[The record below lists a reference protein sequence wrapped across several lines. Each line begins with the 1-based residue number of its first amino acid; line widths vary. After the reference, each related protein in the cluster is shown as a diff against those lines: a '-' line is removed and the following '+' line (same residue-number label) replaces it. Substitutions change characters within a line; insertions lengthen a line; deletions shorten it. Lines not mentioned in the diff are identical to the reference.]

1 MDSLVHYTSRAELY
15 IRKDE
20 GDLQSFLFERDYSVK
35 YLGKRGQYATYYDP
49 ELKIHFENKSALS
62 FVYEIE
68 INNNNFLFS
77 GKTEKA
83 ADFVRQ
89 VNYMFDWIQLR
100 VSLQGKIRLIENEDE
115 QKTRWN
121 GIKNALLLNYEGKEI
136 NTYLTEIDSRFENE
150 EVLHSCL
157 KQYFNF
163 GLLFPPIPVHHHANW
178 QHKSLIEFS
187 EYEGERFEEEISLL
201 KETDNL
207 REYKVNIHSQE
218 GSNVEFQQYN
228 GQIIMC
234 KNEHLPLSAE
244 IEVVFKKEDIA
255 NQWYFK
261 LKRN

>member
-1 MDSLVHYTSRAELY
+1 MDSLVHYILRAELHT
-15 IRKDE
+15 RRDE
-20 GDLQSFLFERDYSVK
+20 EDLQSFLFERGYNVK
-35 YLGKRGQYATYYDP
+35 YLGKRGQDATYYDP
-49 ELKIHFENKSALS
+49 ELKMHFENKSALS

-68 INNNNFLFS
+68 VNNNNFLLS

-89 VNYMFDWIQLR
+89 VNYMFDWIQLQ
-100 VSLQGKIRLIENEDE
+100 VSLQGKMRLIENKDE
-115 QKTRWN
+115 LKARWN
-121 GIKNALLLNYEGKEI
+121 RIKNALLLNYEGKEV
-136 NTYLTEIDSRFENE
+136 NKYLTEIDSRFENE
-150 EVLHSCL
+150 EVLHNCL
-157 KQYFNF
+157 KQHFNF
-163 GLLFPPIPVHHHANW
+163 GLLFPSIPVHHHANW
-178 QHKSLIEFS
+178 QHKGQIEFS
-187 EYEGERFEEEISLL
+187 EYEGEIFKEEIFLL

-207 REYKVNIHSQE
+207 REYTVNIYSQE
-218 GSNVEFQQYN
+218 DSNVEFQQHK